1 MNKFLMASVAF
12 LLSATPALA
21 GHHEDCA
28 SMEGDAKAQCETAKA
43 AADKAMADA
52 KKALEELG
60 DCSDKEG
67 DEKAACDKK
76 RAELS
81 VAAGGEK
88 PEADKEEEGKGGKA
102 ARGNTNRMEE
112 EAADE

>member
-1 MNKFLMASVAF
+1 MTKFLSLGVVAAF
-12 LLSATPALA
+12 LATPAFA

-28 SMEGDAKAQCETAKA
+28 DMEGDAKTQCETAKA

-67 DEKAACDKK
+67 DDKTACETK

-81 VAAGGEK
+81 KAAGEE
-88 PEADKEEEGKGGKA
+88 PAKEEEAKGGKA

>member
-1 MNKFLMASVAF
+1 MKNLTLASLALLFAAGPAF
-12 LLSATPALA
+12 A

-28 SMEGDAKAQCETAKA
+28 SMEGEAKEQCEKAKA
-43 AADKAMADA
+43 AADQAMADA

-60 DCSDKEG
+60 DCSAKEG
-67 DEKAACDKK
+67 DAKTECETKKAELEKAAGEAP
-76 RAELS
+76 AE
-81 VAAGGEK
+81 AE
-88 PEADKEEEGKGGKA
+88 KGGKA